1 MAHYKLDGA
10 KFQSLEELKE
20 VMWQL
25 YKDKMTREEFEKYVE
40 ANVQISE

>member
-10 KFQSLEELKE
+10 KFETLDELKE

-25 YKDKMTREEFEKYVE
+25 YKDKMTREEFDNYVE
-40 ANVQISE
+40 QHVQVSD

>member
-10 KFQSLEELKE
+10 KFESIEELKE

-25 YKDKMTREEFEKYVE
+25 YKDRMSREEFEQYVE
-40 ANVQISE
+40 QNVQVSE

>member
-25 YKDKMTREEFEKYVE
+25 YKDKMTSEEFEKYVE
-40 ANVQISE
+40 SNVQISE